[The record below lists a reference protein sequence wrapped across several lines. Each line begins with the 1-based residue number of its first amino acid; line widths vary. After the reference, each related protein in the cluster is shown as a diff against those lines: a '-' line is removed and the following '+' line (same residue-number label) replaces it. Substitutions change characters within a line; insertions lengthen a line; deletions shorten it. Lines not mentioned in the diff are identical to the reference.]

1 MNRRSINDFKLDP
14 RDLDRRLLSPE
25 TVEALEELEDRSS
38 TVGEKVADAVSDF
51 CGSGIFVWLHI
62 LWFTAWITVN
72 SAIHPTFDPPPFG
85 VLTLIVSLEAIFL
98 STFLLISQRRSE
110 DKDRERAIIDFKL
123 SRVAEEKICDLS
135 DEVRE
140 LSLRID
146 ELMKELRR

>member
-1 MNRRSINDFKLDP
+1 MDRRSIKEFRLDP
-14 RDLDRRLLSPE
+14 RDLDRRLSPE
-25 TVEALEELEDRSS
+25 TVEALEELEDRGS
-38 TVGEKVADAVSDF
+38 TVGERLADSVSDF

-62 LWFTAWITVN
+62 LWFTCWILGN
-72 SAIHPTFDPPPFG
+72 LAFHPTFDPPPFG
-85 VLTLIVSLEAIFL
+85 ILTLIVSLEAIFL

-140 LSLRID
+140 LNVRID
-146 ELMKELRR
+146 ELMKELKR